1 MEIECLVCGKN
12 IEIPSFIDTE
22 NYDGQINCPVC
33 KSLLQVRLF
42 GSKLRKYEVVT
53 TGTESPAAPHAAPAK
68 PPVHTVKVE
77 GMDVESVAR
86 YNPLRDY
93 LASYRAA
100 QLNLTFGYIES
111 ILKFELEK
119 AAYTFKSWWANDRK
133 NPQALAWLEAGW
145 QVEDVDMQREGV
157 VFKNTKLKNARG

>member
-22 NYDGQINCPVC
+22 NYDGQINCPAC
-33 KSLLQVRLF
+33 KSLLQIRLF

-53 TGTESPAAPHAAPAK
+53 TGTESPATASPPAQ
-68 PPVHTVKVE
+68 TVEVE

-133 NPQALAWLEAGW
+133 KPQALAWLEAGW
-145 QVEDVDMQREGV
+145 EVVDVDMQREGV
-157 VFKNTKLKNARG
+157 VFKNTKLKNSRG

>member
-1 MEIECLVCGKN
+1 MEINCLVCGKA
-12 IEIPSFIDTE
+12 IEIPEFIDTE
-22 NYDGQINCPVC
+22 NYDGQVKCPSC
-33 KSLLQVRLF
+33 ESLLQIRLF

-53 TGTESPAAPHAAPAK
+53 TRAESPAAPPTAPTK
-68 PPVHTVKVE
+68 PPEHTVEVE

-111 ILKFELEK
+111 ILKFELET

-145 QVEDVDMQREGV
+145 EVTDVDMQREGV
-157 VFKNTKLKNARG
+157 VFKNVKAKNAKS